1 MKLTLAIL
9 TLPLLVPAQ
18 AKSIAWSADFA
29 AALSQATE
37 ESKPVF
43 IGVNMDGER
52 ANDDFAKNV
61 YTDKSIVKLS
71 ERTVNLIASV
81 FDHKTKGE
89 CSRFGTITCAD
100 HKQVDIKVRS
110 QVLKPDLDGYVIAPQ
125 HVFLDAAGK
134 AILSVPYQ
142 ITRQELEWCFVT
154 AILTVDPD
162 ADVRM
167 PQGAHPP
174 KRLVMNGVAST
185 GDAESGGAGTPGGG
199 ANSGASG
206 SPLPREDMV
215 ELISEIK
222 KGSLKGE
229 DLAAGLRRLMTADEP
244 EAVEF
249 IVKALRGGGG
259 RNAGDPRERQ
269 RELVGQIGRLSP
281 PRFWEAVA
289 EFADSTDEGLRNA
302 SAATLEQLSAPDS
315 IKVIQKAFKKE
326 KEPNL
331 KSAWLR
337 ALASS
342 DPADKKIR
350 GTVLKA
356 ARKNSDTTV
365 QVGALVAAGYLSPGE
380 DRDEVLA
387 AAFAAEDLELR
398 RAAACGMAISR
409 DSKWLRG
416 LRDAAKVEVD
426 TDAKEAY
433 TAAAAVLGRGT
444 LNPLCSP
451 LMKVC
456 GDDIPRERF
465 YGSPR

>member
-9 TLPLLVPAQ
+9 ALPLLVPAP
-18 AKSIAWSADFA
+18 AKSITWSADFA
-29 AALSQATE
+29 KALAQATE

-71 ERTVNLIASV
+71 GRTVNLIASV
-81 FDHKTKGE
+81 FDHKSKGE
-89 CSRFGTITCAD
+89 CPRFGTITCAD

-125 HVFLDAAGK
+125 HVFLDASGK

-154 AILTVDPD
+154 AILKVDPD
-162 ADVRM
+162 SDVRM

-174 KRLVMNGVAST
+174 KRLVMNGVAAT

-199 ANSGASG
+199 ANARASG
-206 SPLPREDMV
+206 SPLPREEMV
-215 ELISEIK
+215 ELIREIK

-244 EAVEF
+244 EAVEY
-249 IVKALRGGGG
+249 IVKEMRGGGG
-259 RNAGDPRERQ
+259 RNASDPRQRQ
-269 RELVGQIGRLSP
+269 RLLVGQIGRLSP

-289 EFADSTDEGLRNA
+289 EFADSTDEGLRNE

-315 IKVIQKAFKKE
+315 VKVMMKAFKKE
-326 KEPNL
+326 KESNL
-331 KSAWLR
+331 KSGWLR
-337 ALASS
+337 ALASA
-342 DPADKKIR
+342 DPANKKVR
-350 GTVLKA
+350 TTVLKA

-365 QVGALVAAGYLSPGE
+365 QVGALVATGYLSPGE
-380 DRDEVLA
+380 DRDEILA
-387 AAFAAEDLELR
+387 DAFASDDLVLR

-409 DSKWLRG
+409 DSKWLKG
-416 LRDAAKVEVD
+416 LKAAAKAEAD
-426 TDAKEAY
+426 TDAKEAF

-465 YGSPR
+465 YGTPR